1 MPGAPLLAVACAVT
15 ILAATVQG
23 AIGFGLAVVSVPI
36 LALLHPALA
45 PVPQI
50 LVSAPVVLTM
60 AWRERHAID
69 RGGIGWVV
77 AGRIPGALI
86 GLVLISLLDA
96 EALSIA
102 MGVIVLAAVLI
113 VWRGFTI
120 PRTPATAFV
129 AGMASGTGAMV
140 AAIGGPPL
148 ALLYHSHDGPTMR
161 SSLATLFAIGVAIT
175 ITARATTGHITA
187 DEVMVALILLPAAA
201 VGLVIGTRIAPR
213 IEGAVLRSAV
223 LVLSALAALGLVV
236 KTLVG

>member
-1 MPGAPLLAVACAVT
+1 MPSAPLLAIACAVT
-15 ILAATVQG
+15 VVAATVQG

-69 RGGIGWVV
+69 RGGIGWVI
-77 AGRIPGALI
+77 AGRVPGALL
-86 GLVLISLLDA
+86 GLALISVLSA
-96 EALSIA
+96 EAVSIA
-102 MGVIVLAAVLI
+102 IAVVVLVAVAI
-113 VWRGFTI
+113 VWRGFTV
-120 PRTPATAFV
+120 PRTPSTAFV
-129 AGMASGTGAMV
+129 AGVASGTGALV

-175 ITARATTGHITA
+175 ITTRAATGHISG
-187 DEVMVALILLPAAA
+187 DEIAVAAILLPAAA
-201 VGLVIGTRIAPR
+201 IGLVIGTRIAPR
-213 IEGAVLRSAV
+213 IEGPVLRAGV
-223 LVLSALAALGLVV
+223 LVLSSIAAIGLLA